1 MKKYN
6 VNEAEEAPPA
16 PESPSPEANTADSS
30 IGGLGASNLPSPPP
44 TASSPNLDAS
54 LGADPLGGGM
64 DAQNTENKP
73 VDTEEI
79 KSLNIWDLLKDYVKN
94 KDRQK

>member
-1 MKKYN
+1 MKKTYYK
-6 VNEAEEAPPA
+6 EAEEAPPT
-16 PESPSPEANTADSS
+16 PESPSPEANAADSS
-30 IGGLGASNLPSPPP
+30 IGGLGASSLPSPPP
-44 TASSPNLDAS
+44 TAPSPNLDAS
-54 LGADPLGGGM
+54 LGADPLGGGI